1 MTLRRDTRAAG
12 GIDTDVFLGVECLCE
27 EGVGD
32 DADVGAEPD
41 ELDFVIVHKGGGE
54 GDRAECRLFDNG
66 DSSAHKGLQ
75 RIRDLPARRAVDTV
89 LYGEFS
95 PLLRLKIIRAMRIHG
110 EDERRARRLFFFE
123 LCCQTRQHLLR
134 LGRTECAVYEVVLH
148 IDNDDCL
155 FHNVSPSMPM
165 NVLFSPK
172 SAARSPRAAHRRCL
186 CPSA

>member
-41 ELDFVIVHKGGGE
+41 ELDFVIVRKGGGE
-54 GDRAECRLFDNG
+54 GGRAECRLLDNG

-75 RIRDLPARRAVDTV
+75 RIRDLPARRAADTV

-95 PLLRLKIIRAMRIHG
+95 PLLRLKIIRAIRIHG
-110 EDERRARRLFFFE
+110 EDERRARRLFFFG

-134 LGRTECAVYEVVLH
+134 LGRPE
-148 IDNDDCL
+148 
-155 FHNVSPSMPM
+155 
-165 NVLFSPK
+165 
-172 SAARSPRAAHRRCL
+172 
-186 CPSA
+186 